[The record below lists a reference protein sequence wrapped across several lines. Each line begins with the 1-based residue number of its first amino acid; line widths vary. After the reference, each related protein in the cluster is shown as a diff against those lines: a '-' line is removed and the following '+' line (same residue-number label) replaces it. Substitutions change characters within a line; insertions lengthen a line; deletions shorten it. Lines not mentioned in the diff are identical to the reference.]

1 MSESLTE
8 YEDYDCVSKYY
19 DNFRVPVGTDY
30 ILNIV
35 KDKFPNKNLKELSL
49 LDCGCGTGN
58 YLNILSDHFGVCVGF
73 EMNKGMYNT
82 SSKKL
87 EKKENVKIIN
97 QSVLELENNDNLKFD
112 VAIIT
117 QVLHHLDDDTTN
129 FKNLN
134 TFLSQVSSL
143 LKNDGL
149 LIINT
154 CNPEIL
160 KYGYWFFDLLPD
172 HVVKQYCDKYAPI
185 YLLAKYSAQ
194 NNLELFSTQ
203 NIYESTVKSQIYL
216 DEFGVLNDNWRK
228 CDSIWSLISNDDL
241 SIVKDNVQ
249 KMIEKGSM
257 KEYINNCDK
266 NRYKYG
272 QTLFLTFSKI

>member
-149 LIINT
+149 LI
-154 CNPEIL
+154 
-160 KYGYWFFDLLPD
+160 
-172 HVVKQYCDKYAPI
+172 
-185 YLLAKYSAQ
+185 
-194 NNLELFSTQ
+194 
-203 NIYESTVKSQIYL
+203 
-216 DEFGVLNDNWRK
+216 
-228 CDSIWSLISNDDL
+228 
-241 SIVKDNVQ
+241 
-249 KMIEKGSM
+249 
-257 KEYINNCDK
+257 
-266 NRYKYG
+266 
-272 QTLFLTFSKI
+272 

>member
-35 KDKFPNKNLKELSL
+35 KKTFPNKNLKELSL

-58 YLNILSDHFGVCVGF
+58 YLNILLDHFKICVGF
-73 EMNKGMYNT
+73 EMNRGMYNT

-87 EKKENVKIIN
+87 ENKKNVKIIN
-97 QSVLELENNDNLKFD
+97 QSVLELDNNDNLKFD

-117 QVLHHLDDDTTN
+117 QVLHHLDDNTTN

-134 TFLSQVSSL
+134 TFLSQASSL
-143 LKNDGL
+143 LTKDGL

-154 CNPEIL
+154 CNPDIL
-160 KYGYWFFDLLPD
+160 KYGYWFFGLFPD
-172 HVVKQYCDKYAPI
+172 HVLKQYVNKYAPI
-185 YLLAKYSAQ
+185 ELLIKFAAQ
-194 NNLELFSTQ
+194 NNLELVSTQ
-203 NIYESTVKSQIYL
+203 NIYDSTIPPDVYFN
-216 DEFGVLNDNWRK
+216 EFGILNDNWRK
-228 CDSIWSLISNDDL
+228 CDSIWSLLSNNELDL
-241 SIVKDNVQ
+241 VKGDV
-249 KMIEKGSM
+249 KRMIEMDTM